1 MEAYAE
7 NRRAKFDYEILDTL
21 EVGIVLHGFE
31 VKSVRLGRMNLA
43 GAYVV
48 VRDNELWLLNADIL
62 PYQAKN
68 TPAGYDPTR
77 TRRLLAKKDEIKA
90 LIGKQKGA
98 GLTLA
103 PLKVYNK
110 RGLIKVLVGVARS
123 KKKGDKREAI
133 RKREAK
139 REISRTL
146 KSNRE

>member
-1 MEAYAE
+1 MEMFSE

-21 EVGIVLHGFE
+21 EAGIVLHGFE

-43 GAYVV
+43 GAHVL
-48 VRDNELWLLNADIL
+48 VRGNELWLLNADIP
-62 PYQAKN
+62 PYQPNN
-68 TPAGYDPTR
+68 TPNEYDSTH

-90 LIGKQKGA
+90 LIGKQKSA
-98 GLTLA
+98 GLTLV

-110 RGLIKVLVGVARS
+110 AGLIKVLVGLAKP

-139 REISRTL
+139 REIARTL
-146 KSNRE
+146 KR